1 MMHTNRTT
9 TIFSHPVRYL
19 LTILL
24 VSSSFGCATLSNPV
38 QENDPWERYN
48 RSMYQFNDGLD
59 RALIKPIAKG
69 YQFIL
74 PSFVQTGVSNFF
86 GNLDDVVV
94 IINDILQLKGRQGLQ
109 DGIRVITNS
118 SLGLLGVIDVA
129 SALGLEKHNE
139 DFGQTLGYW
148 GVPSGPYFVLP
159 LFGSSSLRD
168 SVGIYSDSLI
178 NPLYVNIAAE
188 YGNSAMWSTVSL
200 NLVNIRARLL
210 KTSNIL
216 DTASLDPYAYTR
228 EAYLHRR
235 QNLVHDGTVPN
246 SDNLSD
252 ELDELDA
259 LDELDKLDEAAT
271 SSNERRQ
278 NPT

>member
-9 TIFSHPVRYL
+9 IIFSHLVRYL
-19 LTILL
+19 LSILL
-24 VSSSFGCATLSNPV
+24 VSSSFGCATMPSSV

-59 RALIKPIAKG
+59 RTLIKPIAKG

-74 PSFVQTGVSNFF
+74 PSFIQTGVSNFF
-86 GNLDDVVV
+86 GNLDDFVV

-118 SLGLLGVIDVA
+118 SLGLLGIIDVA

-148 GVPSGPYFVLP
+148 GLPSGPYFVLP

-168 SVGIYSDSLI
+168 SVGIYGDSLI
-178 NPLYVNIAAE
+178 NPLYTNISNE
-188 YGNSAMWSTVSL
+188 YGNTAMWSTVAL

-210 KTSNIL
+210 KTSRIL
-216 DTASLDPYAYTR
+216 DTASLDPYAYSR

-235 QNLVHDGTVPN
+235 QNLVHDGAVPN
-246 SDNLSD
+246 NENLSD
-252 ELDELDA
+252 ELDQLDELDA
-259 LDELDKLDEAAT
+259 LDE
-271 SSNERRQ
+271 
-278 NPT
+278 

>member
-1 MMHTNRTT
+1 MTHTNRTT
-9 TIFSHPVRYL
+9 IIFSHLVRYL
-19 LTILL
+19 FAILL
-24 VSSSFGCATLSNPV
+24 VSSNFGCATLPSPT

-48 RSMYQFNDGLD
+48 RPMYRFNDGLD
-59 RALIKPIAKG
+59 RTLIKPIAKG

-118 SLGLLGVIDVA
+118 SLGLLGIIDVA

-148 GVPSGPYFVLP
+148 GIPSGPYFVLP

-168 SVGIYSDSLI
+168 SVGIYGDSLI
-178 NPLYVNIAAE
+178 NPLYTSIANE
-188 YGNSAMWSTVSL
+188 YGSTAMWSTVSL

-210 KTSNIL
+210 KTSSIL
-216 DTASLDPYAYTR
+216 DTASLDPYAYSR

-235 QNLVHDGTVPN
+235 QNLVHDGAVPN
-246 SDNLSD
+246 NENLSD
-252 ELDELDA
+252 ELDQLDELDA
-259 LDELDKLDEAAT
+259 LDE
-271 SSNERRQ
+271 
-278 NPT
+278 